1 MWHLYFSRCL
11 TFLTHLTRNQE
22 NMRRPKKPLIIYD
35 GQCSFCINAI
45 KRIRK
50 QAKEGQFDYIP
61 NQDPDLYI
69 AYPQLVKFL
78 SHEGMRFI
86 NQKGKA
92 FCGADSVYQ
101 IYRRLR
107 WSQYIA
113 WIYVV
118 PGIHRICKIVYFIIA
133 KNRYRLSRTVCD
145 SDVCDAG

>member
-1 MWHLYFSRCL
+1 
-11 TFLTHLTRNQE
+11 
-22 NMRRPKKPLIIYD
+22 MRRPETPLIIYD
-35 GQCSFCINAI
+35 GQCNFCINAI
-45 KRIRK
+45 RRIRK
-50 QAKEGQFDYIP
+50 KAKEGQFNYIP
-61 NQDPDLYI
+61 NQDPNLYT

-86 NQKGKA
+86 NKKGKV

-107 WSQYIA
+107 WSRYIA